1 MDDKVRNMTREE
13 RLNSLIAKV
22 EKPTRYMGGELNMR
36 VKSGDGLYRFA
47 LCFPDTYEIG
57 MSHLGSRIIYNV
69 LNKRDDTYCE
79 RCYAPWVDME
89 ALLRESGEKLF
100 SIETKRPLDEFDVIG
115 FSLLYEMCYTN
126 ILTMLDLS
134 GIPLL
139 ARERG
144 EDSPLVCAGG
154 PCVCNPEPIADI
166 VDLFFF
172 GDGEELVNDFMDCY
186 ARCKKNG
193 ASKREMLL
201 EMSGIEGIYVPA
213 FYRAEYENGQFAR
226 LVKTEE
232 KAPDT
237 VTRRIVRDLDKAE
250 FTGDLIVP
258 YMNIVHDRIA
268 LELFRGCTRGCRFCQ
283 AGFIYRPIRERKM
296 NTMIAYADEQLKCTG
311 HDEVSLFSLS
321 SGDYTEIHEMVPT
334 VLERYTKDK
343 VSVSFPSLRI
353 DSFLKDDLEK
363 MQGVRKTGLTFAP
376 EAGTQRLRDVINKGV
391 TEEDLLRTVRD
402 AFEAGWQGVKLYFMI
417 GLPTETDEDIL
428 GIAELARKVSREFY
442 SMPKEKRGKGL
453 RCTVSASTFVP
464 KPFTPFQWEPQI
476 TVEEVLR
483 RQTLLRGA
491 LKGIRGVEFNCHF
504 SETSRLEAC
513 YARGDR
519 RLAAVMVAAYRRGA
533 RFDSWDEHFK
543 KEAWDEAFIENG
555 LTIEQFANRRIG
567 LDEPLAWAHMDALV
581 TMDYLKREYN
591 KAHEGAVTGDCRE
604 KCNGCFGAK
613 IAGYCDMHCPGS
625 KFNKAE
631 EQEGGD
637 K

>member
-144 EDSPLVCAGG
+144 EDCPLVCAGG

-213 FYRAEYENGQFAR
+213 FYRAEYENGQFSR
-226 LVKTEE
+226 LVKT
-232 KAPDT
+232 
-237 VTRRIVRDLDKAE
+237 
-250 FTGDLIVP
+250 
-258 YMNIVHDRIA
+258 
-268 LELFRGCTRGCRFCQ
+268 
-283 AGFIYRPIRERKM
+283 
-296 NTMIAYADEQLKCTG
+296 
-311 HDEVSLFSLS
+311 
-321 SGDYTEIHEMVPT
+321 
-334 VLERYTKDK
+334 
-343 VSVSFPSLRI
+343 
-353 DSFLKDDLEK
+353 
-363 MQGVRKTGLTFAP
+363 
-376 EAGTQRLRDVINKGV
+376 
-391 TEEDLLRTVRD
+391 
-402 AFEAGWQGVKLYFMI
+402 
-417 GLPTETDEDIL
+417 
-428 GIAELARKVSREFY
+428 
-442 SMPKEKRGKGL
+442 
-453 RCTVSASTFVP
+453 
-464 KPFTPFQWEPQI
+464 
-476 TVEEVLR
+476 
-483 RQTLLRGA
+483 
-491 LKGIRGVEFNCHF
+491 
-504 SETSRLEAC
+504 
-513 YARGDR
+513 
-519 RLAAVMVAAYRRGA
+519 
-533 RFDSWDEHFK
+533 
-543 KEAWDEAFIENG
+543 
-555 LTIEQFANRRIG
+555 
-567 LDEPLAWAHMDALV
+567 
-581 TMDYLKREYN
+581 
-591 KAHEGAVTGDCRE
+591 
-604 KCNGCFGAK
+604 
-613 IAGYCDMHCPGS
+613 
-625 KFNKAE
+625 
-631 EQEGGD
+631 
-637 K
+637 